1 MMRKVAAKE
10 KSAPRAQTLMTVPS
24 GLKSNLRSEDG
35 FSDGYRNAVK
45 LDALKE
51 KLEAE
56 TDEKER
62 RRINAEIRRLNNKIT
77 PAVKRA
83 ALAREP
89 TLIPL
94 VLQYFRETEG
104 DTNISRCIKWV
115 RARGAGRSMLDAAM
129 RARIKKVFGIEGRR
143 GRPLRS

>member
-1 MMRKVAAKE
+1 MGN
-10 KSAPRAQTLMTVPS
+10 S
-24 GLKSNLRSEDG
+24 RSE
-35 FSDGYRNAVK
+35 FSADDFNNAVK

-62 RRINAEIRRLNNKIT
+62 RRINTEIRGLNNKIT

-89 TLIPL
+89 MLCPL
-94 VLQYFRETEG
+94 VLRYFREEAN
-104 DTNISRCIKWV
+104 TNISRCIKWV
-115 RARGAGRSMLDAAM
+115 RARGAGTSLQDAAM
-129 RARIKKVFGIEGRR
+129 RARIKKVFGIEGRP
-143 GRPLRS
+143 GRPLGS